1 MSTSSQVITLEQL
14 CQEQAD
20 LPVSHVS
27 GTLAQSFSNSVTAAQ
42 KLLDLVSRLEKTFSS
57 PRSLD
62 EMLHVIATLVRQT
75 LEVDLCM
82 VMLKDQVPGYLTMQA
97 SSPDLHEHG
106 VHVPSLA
113 VQSSLLQ
120 KLYDCHTHNE
130 LPVLI
135 IHEEEQLNPLKNVYY
150 DTLLVVPLIADIDI
164 IGLLYCYSS
173 QHRIYTDEDRILL
186 RTITNQAALAIKNR
200 QLEEQITH
208 TNSVKTFFDDLLSG
222 NPIGKESLNRQAS
235 LLGCDLTR
243 PHATMIIEIVQ
254 VEENN
259 EPEAPQSDK
268 HQLLTYQHA
277 VRRVKQHIQKSS
289 PGSLV
294 DERENRI
301 LGIVPV
307 GKDTTTQHL
316 KAWLGGLLHRIQD
329 EQRVRMFAGAG
340 NLCHDVHD
348 YRRGFIEAEEALQ
361 VGRCLNQEASYIDFN
376 DLGVYR
382 YIYPFARN
390 NSLSDPYLEH
400 ITALARYDQQ
410 HKKSELLNTLETYLE
425 HGGNVKE
432 ASKCLDIHRNTLLQ
446 RLERIQTLCTVNLDQ
461 YNTRLQLHVALMVHK
476 VLITR
481 AHGV

>member
-14 CQEQAD
+14 CQEQAG
-20 LPVSHVS
+20 LSISYEP
-27 GTLAQSFSNSVTAAQ
+27 GTLTNSFSNSVTAAQ
-42 KLLDLVSRLEKTFSS
+42 KSLDVLSRLEKTFFS

-82 VMLKDQVPGYLTMQA
+82 VMLKAQVHGYLTMHA
-97 SSPDLHEHG
+97 SSPDLYERG
-106 VHVPSLA
+106 VHVPSLI
-113 VQSSLLQ
+113 VQSSLLER
-120 KLYDCHTHNE
+120 LHDCYTHNE
-130 LPVLI
+130 LPVLT
-135 IHEEEQLNPLKNVYY
+135 IHEEEQLNPLKNVHY
-150 DTLLVVPLIADIDI
+150 DTLLVVPLTAGIDI
-164 IGLLYCYSS
+164 VGLLYCYSS
-173 QHRIYTDEDRILL
+173 KHRIYTDEDRILL
-186 RTITNQAALAIKNR
+186 RTIINQASLAIKNR
-200 QLEEQITH
+200 QLEEEITYV
-208 TNSVKTFFDDLLSG
+208 NSVKTFFDDLLSG
-222 NPIGKESLNRQAS
+222 NPIGKESLDRRAS

-254 VEENN
+254 IEENN
-259 EPEAPQSDK
+259 GPEASQSDK

-289 PGSLV
+289 PGSLL

-307 GKDTTTQHL
+307 GKDTTTEHL

-329 EQRVRMFAGAG
+329 EQRVCMFAGTG

-348 YRRGFIEAEEALQ
+348 YRRRFAEAEEALQ

-376 DLGVYR
+376 ELGVYR

-400 ITALARYDQQ
+400 ITALANYDQQ

-425 HGGNVKE
+425 HGGHVKE

-461 YNTRLQLHVALMVHK
+461 YNTRLQLHVALMIHK
-476 VLITR
+476 LR